1 MTWHLLVVDDE
12 PVNLEIIGEYLD
24 DPGYRL
30 TYARH
35 GEEAWSALL
44 AAELTSEPCDLM
56 ILDRMMPVLNG
67 IDLLRRVKSD
77 PRFKHLP
84 VIMQTAASA
93 PEQIREGLEAGA
105 YYYLTKPYEP
115 TALVSIV
122 HAALADVT
130 ERRESEALLRG
141 AEAVLDIGACSV
153 FPFAT
158 LSEAQHL
165 AGRLA
170 ALCPEPASAAMG
182 LTELLVNAVEHGN
195 LGITYSEKKALR
207 QNDGWEDEVER
218 RQALPEYAGRVAKV
232 IVERKDS
239 ELIFTI
245 EDQGGGFDWR
255 RYLEFDPERA
265 FDPNGRGIAL
275 ARQIGFSG
283 LEYRG
288 HGNVAVAT
296 LSLKPSPSAN
306 P

>member
-24 DPGYRL
+24 DPNYQL
-30 TYARH
+30 TYAQN
-35 GEEAWSALL
+35 GEEAWNALL
-44 AAELTSEPCDLM
+44 AAQLTAAPCDLL

-67 IDLLRRVKSD
+67 MDLLRRVKSD
-77 PRFKHLP
+77 LRFKDLP

-93 PEQIREGLEAGA
+93 PEQIQEGLDAGA

-115 TALVSIV
+115 NALVAIV
-122 HAALADVT
+122 HAALADIS
-130 ERRESEALLRG
+130 ERRQSEVFAHS
-141 AEAVLDIGACSV
+141 AEAAPDIGACSV

-170 ALCPEPASAAMG
+170 MLCPDSSPAAMG

-195 LGITYSEKKALR
+195 LGITYGEKKALR
-207 QNDGWEDEVER
+207 QNDGWEGEIAR
-218 RQALPEYAGRVAKV
+218 RLTLPEYAGRIARVT
-232 IVERKDS
+232 VERKDDK
-239 ELIFTI
+239 LIFII
-245 EDQGGGFDWR
+245 EDQGGGFNWQ

-265 FDPNGRGIAL
+265 FDPNGRGIAM
-275 ARQIGFSG
+275 ARQVGFSD

-288 HGNVAVAT
+288 NGNIVVAT
-296 LSLKPSPSAN
+296 LSLTPDPTAHS
-306 P
+306 